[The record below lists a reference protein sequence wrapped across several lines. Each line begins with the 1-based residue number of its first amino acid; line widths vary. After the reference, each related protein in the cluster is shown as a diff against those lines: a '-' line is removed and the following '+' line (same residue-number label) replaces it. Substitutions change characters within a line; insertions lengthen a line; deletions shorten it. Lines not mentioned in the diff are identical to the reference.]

1 MKIYTKTGDTGE
13 TGLLGGKRVRKDAPE
28 IEAIGTVDELNSAV
42 GLLVASLGAEA
53 AHMPMLRQIQ
63 NNLFVVGGQLA
74 AVQTDLLTVPTISEA
89 HIAALET
96 WIDEMSAS
104 LPTLTQFILPGGTIP
119 ATQAFVVRAIC
130 RRAER
135 QVVSLVA
142 QYPDALLAQKYLNR
156 LSDALFVFA
165 RLLNARANQPEILWE
180 K

>member
-13 TGLLGGKRVRKDAPE
+13 TGLLGGKRVRKNAPE

-53 AHMPMLRQIQ
+53 AHMPMLRHIQ

-74 AVQTDLLTVPTISEA
+74 AVQTDLITVPMVTEA
-89 HIAALET
+89 HIEALEA

-119 ATQAFVVRAIC
+119 AAQAFVIRAIC

-135 QVVSLVA
+135 QIVSLGA
-142 QYPDALLAQKYLNR
+142 QYPNLLLAQKYLNR
-156 LSDALFVFA
+156 LSDALFVFG
-165 RLLNARANQPEILWE
+165 RVLNVQANQPEIFWE